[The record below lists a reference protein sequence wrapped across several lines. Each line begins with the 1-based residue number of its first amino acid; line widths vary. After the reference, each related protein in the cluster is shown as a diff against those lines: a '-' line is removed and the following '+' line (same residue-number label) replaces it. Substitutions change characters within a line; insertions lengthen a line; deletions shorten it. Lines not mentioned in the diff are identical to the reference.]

1 MWLCV
6 LSPSPPQTEISCGP
20 VLSLTLDPRGWA
32 QCWHRPGA
40 QQASVEHISALA
52 WNNSSCFLIGFS
64 SVSPPAST
72 QAKLL
77 GASVPSP
84 FPLWWETNT
93 TRGCDEKRTQHVNT
107 EEQDVNQMLK
117 RLWERELLKW
127 GQLLSWGRFLDGH
140 FSNLCIWVRKVSS
153 SHTCRWK
160 VFQKISTQ

>member
-1 MWLCV
+1 MSQNHLVTLIQQLSVWLCV

-93 TRGCDEKRTQHVNT
+93 TREYWGTGCKPDAQKVVGAWTFKMRTAV
-107 EEQDVNQMLK
+107 
-117 RLWERELLKW
+117 ELGAVLRW
-127 GQLLSWGRFLDGH
+127 SLL
-140 FSNLCIWVRKVSS
+140 
-153 SHTCRWK
+153 
-160 VFQKISTQ
+160 